1 MTDIDELRAAIRSIH
16 DVESTH
22 IKSVPVTETFNGKT
36 LWDGTVE
43 VFRLHGHPEAEHIY
57 AWSHETD
64 DPDDPKQHVTVLHVG
79 PVTSPQKAVQA
90 AIMQEIRSAR
100 AQA

>member
-1 MTDIDELRAAIRSIH
+1 MTDIDELRAAIRAIH
-16 DVESTH
+16 EVEATH
-22 IKSVPVTETFNGKT
+22 VKSVPVTETFNGET

-43 VFRLHGHPEAEHIY
+43 VFRLHGHPEAECVY

-64 DPDDPKQHVTVLHVG
+64 DLDNPKRHIAVLHAG
-79 PVTSPQKAVQA
+79 PITSPQRAVQA